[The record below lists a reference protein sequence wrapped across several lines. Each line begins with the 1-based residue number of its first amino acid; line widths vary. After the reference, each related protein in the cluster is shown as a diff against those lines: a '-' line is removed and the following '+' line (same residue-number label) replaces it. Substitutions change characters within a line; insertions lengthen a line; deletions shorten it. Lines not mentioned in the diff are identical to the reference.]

1 MKNANKLFISLECG
15 GLPMKFYKIDEISQ
29 ILKVYDED
37 IKKCIDNGLLKPVK
51 YTENINI
58 SQSELERFLRVCV
71 HAYLK
76 QENII

>member
-1 MKNANKLFISLECG
+1 
-15 GLPMKFYKIDEISQ
+15 MKFYKIDEISQ

-37 IKKCIDNGLLKPVK
+37 IKKCIDKGLLRKVK

-58 SQSELERFLRVCV
+58 SQSELERFLRGCV
-71 HAYLK
+71 HSYLK